1 MTEIACDESGH
12 EGERLV
18 GGETDVFAHGSVRM
32 STASAADLVA
42 ELRDRIRSPA
52 QEYKANHLLRQK
64 HRPVLDW
71 FLGPVSPIHGHASV
85 LLVDKAFLLV
95 SRIADGPGP
104 ARALYE
110 QGRGV
115 LDPQRWAHFLN
126 AANDLLRTHAGTGA
140 VAPFVDA
147 VDALRAGASEE
158 AADVLGSLR
167 SARPSSA
174 RPPVLDLLGPAIVGA
189 VHRWSADDLVTIVHD
204 RHVTL
209 TEARIAQIA
218 ATPGLRLRGVR
229 LVGSRDDPRVQVA
242 DFLAGVARKA
252 ASYELAGRGDPGLV
266 GLLRSYVDPCSVWG
280 DDRSWSQLRPG
291 RMRT

>member
-18 GGETDVFAHGSVRM
+18 GGETDVFAHASVRM

-71 FLGPVSPIHGHASV
+71 FLGPASPIHGHASV
-85 LLVDKAFLLV
+85 LLVDKAFFLL
-95 SRIADGPGP
+95 SRAVADPGAAHTLYRDGRGIADAQRWTRFLTAANELFR
-104 ARALYE
+104 ARA
-110 QGRGV
+110 
-115 LDPQRWAHFLN
+115 
-126 AANDLLRTHAGTGA
+126 GA
-140 VAPFVDA
+140 DTVAPFVDA
-147 VDALRAGASEE
+147 VDTLRDGMAGAVAE
-158 AADVLGSLR
+158 VLGSLR
-167 SARPSSA
+167 SARPSSV
-174 RPPVLDLLGPAIVGA
+174 RPPVLDLLGPAIVRA
-189 VHRWSADDLVTIVHD
+189 VQRWSADQPVAVVHH

-209 TEARIAQIA
+209 TYARIAQIR
-218 ATPGLRLRGVR
+218 ATPGLRLSGVR

-242 DFLAGVARKA
+242 DFLAGIARKA
-252 ASYELAGRGDPGLV
+252 ASYELAGRGDPALV
-266 GLLRSYVDPCSVWG
+266 GLLRSHVDPCSVWG

-291 RMRT
+291 RMGP